1 MPPFKL
7 HLLSL
12 ALISLHSLAG
22 MATAQAQD
30 VATDAGDVQSLAP
43 VVVSASKRGETLDQL
58 NGAASVADRLALDDA
73 QVSSTLELD
82 RVFPE
87 LYMSHSATFL
97 FPIITLRGVTS
108 AQDFYNPALT
118 VYVDAATADLC
129 RPVVAGG

>member
-73 QVSSTLELD
+73 RLWSWTGSFPSCTCRTARHSCSPSS
-82 RVFPE
+82 R
-87 LYMSHSATFL
+87 
-97 FPIITLRGVTS
+97 
-108 AQDFYNPALT
+108 
-118 VYVDAATADLC
+118 C
-129 RPVVAGG
+129 AG

>member
-1 MPPFKL
+1 
-7 HLLSL
+7 
-12 ALISLHSLAG
+12 

-97 FPIITLRGVTS
+97 FPSSR
-108 AQDFYNPALT
+108 
-118 VYVDAATADLC
+118 C
-129 RPVVAGG
+129 AG